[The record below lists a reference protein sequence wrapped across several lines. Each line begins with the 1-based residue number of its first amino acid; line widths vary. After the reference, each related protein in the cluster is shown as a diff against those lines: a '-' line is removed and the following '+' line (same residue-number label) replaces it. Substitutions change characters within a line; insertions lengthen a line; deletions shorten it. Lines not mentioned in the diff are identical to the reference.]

1 METHPGLNPECKHRR
16 IHDRSKSTQAQVAE
30 NLTWKCQEGPGV
42 SAKLA
47 GGRGR
52 GRGGG
57 VVTDSAGGVGVPELA
72 SGIVDLDWFGEGAI
86 LVDAQLLFG

>member
-1 METHPGLNPECKHRR
+1 METHPGLNPECKHGR
-16 IHDRSKSTQAQVAE
+16 IHDGSKSAQVQVAE
-30 NLTWKCQEGPGV
+30 NLTWKCHQEGPGV

-52 GRGGG
+52 VRGGG

-72 SGIVDLDWFGEGAI
+72 SGIGDLE
-86 LVDAQLLFG
+86 